1 MNTYSRALRHID
13 IKDVKQKHQQKLI
26 ENKIKKE
33 QEKKYLEEL
42 TFKNSPEYS
51 NWRSEISEQM
61 TTTDVF
67 YSTLPATGDV
77 NLQYPTLVSPGN
89 NNGSISNNTI
99 TIGGDPAP
107 YSTNGIALYFDS
119 SLYDTLKFDANNPSG
134 NVLGFLIGNSSSPS
148 LIVTSSGTY
157 TLKVPQSKNLFVLLD
172 TPDSSTVTISNFSFQ
187 RRTPLNVFA
196 SLDSPEASSFIRT
209 DPIQS
214 NLSPQERRKRLE
226 DMLDAGNE
234 YLLKQLGI
242 QGSTARPA
250 DTGNI
255 RSWEQASQEANE
267 VAQQKYQ
274 QDLAAYEK
282 ALADDKQKS
291 AELSKAVAAARA
303 VYLKR
308 GQSVAQRQ
316 QSYNKLQAAIKAG
329 TDHALSTLRN
339 PITKPTP
346 PAPPASKPQPK
357 FTSKQLADIDKQI
370 KDLQAQSEKNKQ
382 DAQNTRWKAAGQLAG
397 EIALGAAG
405 LAGAGVGLVAGVRAI
420 KTAQT
425 VSQVR
430 KATRVYN
437 TYKALEKI
445 KDAAATKRMTSPG
458 KYTAKPNPNR
468 TPVKGGGM
476 YKDSYEPQGQVISE
490 KKLKSPKEVLNNN
503 IPGYYD
509 GKPAPLGFPETPPPK
524 TINGYHPDL
533 VDGKKV
539 ADRFNRL
546 DPISAK
552 AMPLTGNPHIDKKVK
567 AARKKPK

>member
-13 IKDVKQKHQQKLI
+13 IKDVKQKHQQKII
-26 ENKIKKE
+26 EQKIQEEKKKE
-33 QEKKYLEEL
+33 EEKYIASLMEKKKYNWRKKLLEDGIKYLEEEP
-42 TFKNSPEYS
+42 TMSSSGMF
-51 NWRSEISEQM
+51 Q
-61 TTTDVF
+61 T
-67 YSTLPATGDV
+67 TLPATG
-77 NLQYPTLVSPGN
+77 NLQYTISGETVDVVSGGFN
-89 NNGSISNNTI
+89 I
-99 TIGGDPAP
+99 T
-107 YSTNGIALYFDS
+107 FDS
-119 SLYDTLKFDANNPSG
+119 SNIDTFVFIVSLPAGRTATVSSG
-134 NVLGFLIGNSSSPS
+134 SNSRTVS
-148 LIVTSSGTY
+148 SSGTY
-157 TLKVPQSKNLFVLLD
+157 ELSVSQSKTLTVQFRFSAGD
-172 TPDSSTVTISNFSFQ
+172 GTPSVPDIHGK
-187 RRTPLNVFA
+187 RLTPINVFV
-196 SLDSPEASSFIRT
+196 SLDSPEAAAFIRT
-209 DPIQS
+209 DPILS
-214 NLSPQERRKRLE
+214 NLSPQEKRKRLE
-226 DMLDAGNE
+226 DMLDAGDE

-255 RSWEQASQEANE
+255 RSWEQAAQEANE

-282 ALADDKQKS
+282 AIAADKQKS
-291 AELSKAVAAARA
+291 EELSKAVDAARA
-303 VYLKR
+303 EYLKS

-339 PITKPTP
+339 PIIKPTP
-346 PAPPASKPQPK
+346 PTPPASQPQPK

-405 LAGAGVGLVAGVRAI
+405 LAGAGVGLAAGVRAI
-420 KTAQT
+420 QTART

-445 KDAAATKRMTSPG
+445 KDAAATKRMTSSG

-490 KKLKSPKEVLNNN
+490 KKLKSPQEVLDK